1 MNVARWKALLA
12 TYALRNSNL
21 ENYKKNISL
30 PRKPH
35 CLAQVIATHNVIMK
49 SKKRK
54 KKKKEETLK
63 KTTLV
68 ISNSV
73 FSRGLC
79 LIHKNHVHLH
89 LNMNIL

>member
-1 MNVARWKALLA
+1 M
-12 TYALRNSNL
+12 
-21 ENYKKNISL
+21 ENYKENLSL

-54 KKKKEETLK
+54 KKEETLK
-63 KTTLV
+63 KTMLV